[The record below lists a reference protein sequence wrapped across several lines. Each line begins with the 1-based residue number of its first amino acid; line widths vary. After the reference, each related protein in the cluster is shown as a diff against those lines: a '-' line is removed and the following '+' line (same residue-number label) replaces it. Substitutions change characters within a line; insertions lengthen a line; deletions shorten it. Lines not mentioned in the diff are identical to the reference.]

1 MGNWVMSEGSER
13 PALIAAAQGA
23 ALGVVGLHLGQRFF
37 AQRLVLRRHEA
48 LSAAARHDFD
58 GFFRGEI
65 VRREL
70 SHYPPFTRAAL
81 VSVSDMDRREGQM
94 ASLRLRH
101 AALGAARALDVPADY
116 VQGPGPAPLAKI
128 KNRYRFQLLIKARDI
143 NALRR
148 IGAAVLQEA
157 EAMARTHLRVRV
169 DIDPQNL
176 L

>member
-1 MGNWVMSEGSER
+1 
-13 PALIAAAQGA
+13 
-23 ALGVVGLHLGQRFF
+23 
-37 AQRLVLRRHEA
+37 
-48 LSAAARHDFD
+48 
-58 GFFRGEI
+58 
-65 VRREL
+65 
-70 SHYPPFTRAAL
+70 
-81 VSVSDMDRREGQM
+81 M

-116 VQGPGPAPLAKI
+116 VQGPGPAPFAKI

-157 EAMARTHLRVRV
+157 EAMAGTHLRVRV
-169 DIDPQNL
+169 YIDPQNL